1 MAVAAG
7 VIAVMILFA
16 LIAEICLTAQAF
28 GAAVH
33 HSQQRFFLHGGHI
46 RAIFFQIVSP
56 MLFENILD

>member
-1 MAVAAG
+1 
-7 VIAVMILFA
+7 MILFA

-28 GAAVH
+28 GAAPD